1 MEFLASLEKQSKP
14 FILGA
19 GALLIFVIGLIDYAT
34 GSEFGMSVFYVV
46 PIFLITWGTQPSLG
60 YAAAL
65 VSAVVWL
72 VAEIHADHAYSYPL
86 VPYWNSLIRLAF
98 FLIIAFLLSAL
109 KRSLELARSDYL
121 TTAIN
126 SRFFYELLALEIH
139 RFQRHQRP
147 FTVVYF
153 DLDNFKAVNDR
164 FGHKVGDEV
173 LVAVASS
180 IRNVIR
186 KSDFIARL
194 GGDEFAVF
202 FPETDQQ
209 AARVIFS
216 KIQSRFIEMVRARG
230 WPVTFSVGVLTC
242 VAAPPTTQDLMEIA
256 DRLMYLAKADGKN
269 TVKYSTYAGGL
280 TQPS

>member
-1 MEFLASLEKQSKP
+1 MEFLARLENQSKP
-14 FILGA
+14 LVVGA
-19 GALLIFVIGLIDYAT
+19 GLLLILAIGFIDYAT
-34 GSEFGMSVFYVV
+34 GSEFGMFVFYVL
-46 PIFLITWGTQPSLG
+46 PIFLVTWGTRPRLG
-60 YAAAL
+60 FAAAL
-65 VSAVVWL
+65 VSGIVWL
-72 VAEIHADHAYSYPL
+72 VAEIKAGHSYAHPL
-86 VPYWNSLIRLAF
+86 VPYWNGLVRLAF

-173 LVAVASS
+173 LVAVARS

-216 KIQSRFIEMVRARG
+216 KIQSSFIETVRERG

-242 VAAPPTTQDLMEIA
+242 VAAPPTTQDLMEMA
-256 DRLMYLAKADGKN
+256 DRLMYLAKADGRN
-269 TVKYSTYAGGL
+269 TVRYSTYAG
-280 TQPS
+280 

>member
-1 MEFLASLEKQSKP
+1 MEFLARLENQSKP
-14 FILGA
+14 LVVGA
-19 GALLIFVIGLIDYAT
+19 GLLLILAIGLIDYAT
-34 GSEFGMSVFYVV
+34 GAEFGMSVFYVL
-46 PIFLITWGTQPSLG
+46 PIFLVAWGTHSGLG
-60 YAAAL
+60 VAAAL
-65 VSAVVWL
+65 ISGAVWL
-72 VAEIHADHAYSYPL
+72 VAETQAGHSYSHPL
-86 VPYWNSLIRLAF
+86 IPYWNGLIRLAL

-109 KRSLELARSDYL
+109 KKSLELARSDYL

-126 SRFFYELLALEIH
+126 SRFFYELLALEIN

-147 FTVVYF
+147 FTVLYF

-173 LVAVASS
+173 LVTVASS

-186 KSDFIARL
+186 KSDFVARL

-216 KIQSRFIEMVRARG
+216 KIQGSFVEAVRERG
-230 WPVTFSVGVLTC
+230 WPVTCSVGVLTC
-242 VAAPPTTQDLMEIA
+242 VAAPATSQDLMEMA

-269 TVKYSTYAGGL
+269 TVRYSTYAG
-280 TQPS
+280 